1 MDLPGERRRLRA
13 WTAKS
18 LEGKVMKL
26 DKCQK
31 LINKLKHYDSKP
43 IPADQILGDEANL
56 NLSEY
61 CEEMV
66 SYLVKNRKNEAVS
79 FGLHLELAV
88 RLARQY
94 PECQEQL
101 IAQLEKSADLD
112 NRLLLGEL
120 TIILELPAKHL
131 HGVMA
136 RALDCGDQVEAN
148 VEFFIRVI
156 RQFSS

>member
-1 MDLPGERRRLRA
+1 MDGQELGGKGDEAGQVPEIDKQAETLRL
-13 WTAKS
+13 
-18 LEGKVMKL
+18 E
-26 DKCQK
+26 
-31 LINKLKHYDSKP
+31 
-43 IPADQILGDEANL
+43 ADPRGPDPGDEANL

-131 HGVMA
+131 HGVMDKLSVKCVPS
-136 RALDCGDQVEAN
+136 RNTQVERPLP
-148 VEFFIRVI
+148 VLQLVH
-156 RQFSS
+156 